1 MPTLPLIPREVEQN
15 PEHNTATPYGEHESD
30 TRNSSLAWVIPT
42 VVAGLIV
49 VTAFLVY
56 ALLSYNKRRQF
67 RKEQEKD
74 PYLTPNEFSRR
85 RRMTAQDRVEEE
97 EKQRVIMIR
106 KSLASRSWG
115 SMGGDSRRTSQISQT
130 SQPNPPGPPSIRVE
144 MHPAEQHPAERH
156 PAERHPAERHAEG
169 RLAEERHLTEDMDE
183 DDEPVKLKDEWKA
196 WEAGLRRER
205 SMSGDRHP
213 AASDVPDLTMPPQSR
228 SRSRSPSRSP
238 LLKQLPSTPP
248 PYPG

>member
-1 MPTLPLIPREVEQN
+1 MPSLLFTHRDVEQS

-30 TRNSSLAWVIPT
+30 TQNSSLAWIIPT
-42 VVAGLIV
+42 VVVGLVV

-56 ALLSYNKRRQF
+56 ALLRYNKCRQF
-67 RKEQEKD
+67 RKEQEKN

-85 RRMTAQDRVEEE
+85 RRMTAQDRAEEE

-115 SMGGDSRRTSQISQT
+115 SSVGCDSRRTSHISQT
-130 SQPNPPGPPSIRVE
+130 SQPNPPY
-144 MHPAEQHPAERH
+144 
-156 PAERHPAERHAEG
+156 
-169 RLAEERHLTEDMDE
+169 MDE

-205 SMSGDRHP
+205 SVSAERHP
-213 AASDVPDLTMPPQSR
+213 AAGDAPDVAMPPQSR

-248 PYPG
+248 SYPG